1 MKGKRKIL
9 PVIVFGCSIVIL
21 LFMVGYL
28 RRNQR
33 IQVIIAK
40 TDILLDTQIT
50 EANVDEFITYEYRS
64 SSEIKKEVIS
74 DQKEFINMRSIN
86 DIKVGSVLGLSDFVK
101 VDTWIEELD
110 DPVIMGLKA
119 SDMSQFISGQ
129 IQVGDY
135 VDISILDNTTFD
147 VYDVIR
153 NVYVS
158 GVYNSDGTP
167 TQNGEG
173 TMMINIVVEKE
184 KETYINSL
192 LQLGSLR
199 LCKVGGYNE

>member
-21 LFMVGYL
+21 LFMVGHL

-110 DPVIMGLKA
+110 DPVIMGLKEIGRA
-119 SDMSQFISGQ
+119 H
-129 IQVGDY
+129 V
-135 VDISILDNTTFD
+135 
-147 VYDVIR
+147 
-153 NVYVS
+153 
-158 GVYNSDGTP
+158 
-167 TQNGEG
+167 
-173 TMMINIVVEKE
+173 
-184 KETYINSL
+184 
-192 LQLGSLR
+192 
-199 LCKVGGYNE
+199 